1 MLLNV
6 GVGEWVE
13 SVCVCVLYTGVR
25 VGAAKGS
32 AASMRAV
39 RVVVHT
45 GVRVGAAKGS
55 AASMRAVRVVVHT
68 GVRVRSQAR
77 SHTCMTFD

>member
-45 GVRVGAAKGS
+45 GVRV
-55 AASMRAVRVVVHT
+55 
-68 GVRVRSQAR
+68 RSQAR